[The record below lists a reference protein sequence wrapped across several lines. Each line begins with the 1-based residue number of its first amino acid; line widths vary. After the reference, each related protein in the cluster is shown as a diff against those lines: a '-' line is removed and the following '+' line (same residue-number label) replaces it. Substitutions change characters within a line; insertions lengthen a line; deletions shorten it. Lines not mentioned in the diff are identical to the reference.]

1 MTLDQLVVWLI
12 IGALAGSL
20 ASMVVT
26 GSRRGYG
33 PASNILLGLIGAV
46 VGGYIFDK
54 LDVDLGLGSLTISFE
69 EVAAAFVGSLIL
81 LLLIS
86 FLQKR
91 R

>member
-1 MTLDQLVVWLI
+1 MTLEQLVVWLI

-33 PASNILLGLIGAV
+33 PATNILIGLVGAV
-46 VGGYIFDK
+46 IGGYVFDK

-69 EVAAAFVGSLIL
+69 EVVAAFVGSLIL
-81 LLLIS
+81 LALIS
-86 FLQKR
+86 FLQR
-91 R
+91 RR

>member
-1 MTLDQLVVWLI
+1 MSLEQLVVWLI

-33 PASNILLGLIGAV
+33 PATNILIGLVGAV
-46 VGGYIFDK
+46 IGGYVFDK

-69 EVAAAFVGSLIL
+69 EVVAAFVGSLIL
-81 LLLIS
+81 LALIS
-86 FLQKR
+86 FLQR
-91 R
+91 RR